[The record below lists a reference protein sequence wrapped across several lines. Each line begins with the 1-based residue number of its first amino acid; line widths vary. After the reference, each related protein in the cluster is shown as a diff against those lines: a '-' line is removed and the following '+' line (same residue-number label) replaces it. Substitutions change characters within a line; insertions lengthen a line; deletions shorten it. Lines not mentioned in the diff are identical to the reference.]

1 MDYHEHLPA
10 KAPARSGNGSPR
22 DCSTEALAI
31 LTACLALVRPVGMT
45 ADEVEDWLAVALGE
59 VRELPIGILREAAS
73 EARKTANHYAQII
86 PAISKAAVPLLGRI
100 QSFEIAAAPVEQI
113 SLPRPRLSDAEF
125 QEIVA
130 DRGRAL
136 SVNIEIGR
144 IISNGDGTFRLPT

>member
-86 PAISKAAVPLLGRI
+86 PAISKAAVPMLGRI
-100 QSFEIAAAPVEQI
+100 QSFEIAATPVEKI